1 MRPADVLWTI
11 RRNMGLPLLWKELQE
26 QAARPRTYVIRFL
39 YGGLLFTL
47 GCAVFYGNLGDDA
60 GSTDVLGRGRGLLN
74 QLVTIQLW
82 GLYLFVPAMVSS
94 AITMEKERST
104 FDMLLTTKL
113 RPWEIVVQKLIGRLV
128 PVFTFL
134 LLALPLLA
142 IAYSFGGVTQGQLWG
157 SIALLLLTCLQA
169 GSLSIMCSA
178 FFRSTPEAFVAS
190 YLLFAMVGV
199 TCLPTGFGPAGASD
213 LPEAV
218 LLMTI
223 SIVVF
228 LIMAV
233 AFVTARAHV
242 PPRNWMLEV
251 FKYLDGV
258 FNEANSITGGVV
270 LVNDKETLPEDD
282 PVAWR
287 ETAKKTLGTFRYLFR
302 VLVVLELP
310 VLFAC
315 QLLRTS
321 PSGGNL
327 GAVRGLLYTL
337 WAIAPAMIG
346 VHAASVLSSERSKQ
360 TLDVLLSTPMSAREI
375 IRQKFRGVRRLI
387 AVLLVPFLT
396 IFLFETWWE
405 STGAWWYLAWSLLA
419 VAIYL
424 PMAAW
429 LALWI
434 GLCVPSQTRAIMI
447 TMSLF
452 VVWGA
457 LPWISQY
464 LLANLFGVELTG
476 LGRYLLLLSPASVV
490 PAIET
495 RDPAAWGL
503 PDPAATFYV
512 LNFLLYGSLLL
523 AFCRLCLHKADEKL
537 GRMPSPV
544 AETGRT
550 ASTEAE
556 QRIGGETIE
565 TGSATS
571 IDAAVR

>member
-1 MRPADVLWTI
+1 MA
-11 RRNMGLPLLWKELQE
+11 RRNAGLPLLWKELQE
-26 QAARPRTYVIRFL
+26 QAARPRTYVIRFV
-39 YGGLLFTL
+39 YGGLLFAL
-47 GCAVFYGNLGDDA
+47 ACAVFYGNLGENA
-60 GSTDVLGRGRGLLN
+60 GSTNVLGRGRGLLN

-104 FDMLLTTKL
+104 FDLLLTTKL

-134 LLALPLLA
+134 LLALPLMA
-142 IAYSFGGVTQGQLWG
+142 IAYSFGGVTQAQLWL
-157 SIALLLLTCLQA
+157 SILLLLLTCLQA
-169 GSLSIMCSA
+169 GSIAIMCSA

-190 YLLFAMVGV
+190 YLLFALVGAACISPGV
-199 TCLPTGFGPAGASD
+199 TQSDGGDVPA
-213 LPEAV
+213 V
-218 LLMTI
+218 IMIMTI
-223 SIVVF
+223 SITVF
-228 LIMAV
+228 LTMAV

-258 FNEANSITGGVV
+258 FNEANSITGGIV
-270 LVNDKETLPEDD
+270 LVNDKQTLPEDE

-287 ETAKKTLGTFRYLFR
+287 ETDKKTLGTFRYLFR

-327 GAVRGLLYTL
+327 GAVRGLLYVL

-375 IRQKFRGVRRLI
+375 LRQKFRGVRRLI

-405 STGAWWYLAWSLLA
+405 STGAWSYLGWSLLA
-419 VAIYL
+419 VVIYL

-429 LALWI
+429 MALWI
-434 GLCVPSQTRAIMI
+434 GLRIRSQTRAII
-447 TMSLF
+447 TTMCLF
-452 VVWGA
+452 VGWGA
-457 LPWISQY
+457 LPWVSRY
-464 LLANLFGVELTG
+464 LLGNLFGLGLTG
-476 LGRYLLLLSPASVV
+476 AGRYLLLLSPAAVV
-490 PAIET
+490 PAIEM

-503 PDPAATFYV
+503 PDPAGTFYL
-512 LNFLLYGSLLL
+512 LNFLLYGFLLF
-523 AFCRLCLHKADEKL
+523 AFRWLCLHRADEKL

-544 AETGRT
+544 AAPGPTAAGREPDMFGEAVETG
-550 ASTEAE
+550 
-556 QRIGGETIE
+556 
-565 TGSATS
+565 GSAGS
-571 IDAAVR
+571 V